1 MHSYQLTIPATNT
14 PGFLANITS
23 ILAQEKIDIRAITI
37 TSFGDKGF
45 FNLITD
51 EPEHA
56 HKILNKK
63 GIKCELKDILSVLI
77 KDNPGSLDSLVQTLA
92 SENINIEN
100 AYGYVIES
108 RKYAVFVLEVQD
120 VSAAKA
126 AIRKGGF
133 SIVSPQAVSE
143 IEPFHYMRY

>member
-1 MHSYQLTIPATNT
+1 MHSYQLTIPAENK

-23 ILAQEKIDIRAITI
+23 ILAKEKIDIRAITI
-37 TSFGDKGF
+37 TSFGEKGF

-56 HKILNKK
+56 RKILTKK
-63 GIKCELKDILSVLI
+63 GISCKLKDILSVLI
-77 KDNPGSLDSLVQTLA
+77 KDKPGSLNKLIQLLA

-108 RKYAVFVLEVQD
+108 RKYAVFVLEVND
-120 VSAAKA
+120 VPAAKA
-126 AIRKGGF
+126 VIRKGGF
-133 SIVSPQAVSE
+133 SIVSSQAVSE
-143 IEPFHYMRY
+143 IEPFHYMNY